1 MKVHGYLPNAK
12 PDHSFHIVERSQMLS
27 RDIESIQPGKTD
39 ALRGVTRS
47 NSAPKRPTKWA
58 SHMIKSTLSGFTGV
72 R

>member
-1 MKVHGYLPNAK
+1 
-12 PDHSFHIVERSQMLS
+12 MLS